1 MSTTLFPPVV
11 EVNQN
16 TQILN
21 SENYYIYFALSQFNT
36 LSDISAIQITA
47 RKQSNNNSIFNTNKV
62 HYEIYQYQ
70 KISDLNKLNNGFY
83 RLPISKDFFISL
95 QANTNYKI
103 QIRFVSGSSIPDYNS
118 DTFPN
123 WIAQHQGNLSEWS
136 EVSLLMLTSAPTISM
151 SFPSG
156 TISEGGIYQSRILNF
171 YINITYTNQ
180 KDKIEKYKIYLSD
193 SIQDK
198 DWQFF
203 DIKDNART
211 SIYKSFSQTLTNN
224 YTYYVKMKYITHLG
238 YEKTELLGSVRVKYG
253 KDYTYPGIT
262 TECLPDLDKGRVQVK
277 IKGLKTA
284 TDFIV
289 DNLIQVQILRT
300 TNHSAYKNWELVRDC
315 IINLS
320 ANAED
325 IFIWEDYTVPGS
337 IWCKYGYI
345 LIKPNTKMQSTLCD
359 LGRPVLCYFEDMYLD
374 NISSHLRIRLNQDVS
389 DYKYIVNE
397 QITNTLGNQYPTIT
411 RSGKTK
417 YRQFSISG
425 TICAED
431 NRFENDIG
439 ITYMTSSALMHNRL
453 EKKIWDEEGIIDTS
467 NYTILSEQSLINKTK
482 GLYNYY
488 QTQYLTPYRIQNN
501 VNNYIYEKEY
511 RDKIISILYRN
522 DVKLLRTLTEGN
534 IIVKLTNIS
543 LTPNKELSRM
553 IWSFSATATE
563 IADDTIDNYNK
574 YNILETDKVTG
585 HLEYQLRISD
595 SEIDNTPA
603 YNSNSV
609 LTKEIENT
617 DHLKLYLTWVED

>member
-47 RKQSNNNSIFNTNKV
+47 RKQSNNNSIFNKNKV

-156 TISEGGIYQSRILNF
+156 TTNEVGVYQSRILNF

-180 KDKIEKYKIYLSD
+180 KDKIEKYKIYLSN

-211 SIYKSFSQTLTNN
+211 SIYKSFPQTLTNN
-224 YTYYVKMKYITHLG
+224 FTYYVKMKYITHLG
-238 YEKTELLGSVRVKYG
+238 YENTVSLGQVIVKYG
-253 KDYTYPGIT
+253 KDYTYSGIT

-315 IINLS
+315 VINLS

-345 LIKPNTKMQSTLCD
+345 LIKPNTTMQSTLCD

-374 NISSHLRIRLNQDVS
+374 NINSHLRIRLDQDVS
-389 DYKYIVNE
+389 NYKYIVNE

-439 ITYMTSSALMHNRL
+439 ITYMTSSALMHNEL
-453 EKKIWDEEGIIDTS
+453 EKKTWDEKGVIDTS

-511 RDKIISILYRN
+511 RDKIISILYKN

-563 IADDTIDNYNK
+563 IADDTIENYNK

>member
-70 KISDLNKLNNGFY
+70 KISDLIKLNNGFY

-118 DTFPN
+118 DTFPT

-136 EVSLLMLTSAPTISM
+136 EVSLLMLTSAPKFSISL
-151 SFPSG
+151 PAG
-156 TISEGGIYQSRILNF
+156 AINEEGFYQSRILNF
-171 YINITYTNQ
+171 YVNIEYTNK
-180 KDKIEKYKIYLSD
+180 KDKIEKYKIYLSNL
-193 SIQDK
+193 IQDK

-203 DIKDNART
+203 DMKDNART
-211 SIYKSFSQTLTNN
+211 SIYKSFPQTLTNN
-224 YTYYVKMKYITHLG
+224 FTYDIKMKYVTHLG
-238 YEKTELLGSVRVKYG
+238 YEDTASIGSIRVKYG

-315 IINLS
+315 VINLS

-374 NISSHLRIRLNQDVS
+374 NINSHLRIRLDQDVS
-389 DYKYIVNE
+389 NYKYIVNE

-439 ITYMTSSALMHNRL
+439 IAYMTSSTLMHNES
-453 EKKIWDEEGIIDTS
+453 EKKIWDEKGIIDTS

-511 RDKIISILYRN
+511 RDKIISILYKN

-574 YNILETDKVTG
+574 YNILKTDKVTG

-603 YNSNSV
+603 YNFNSV
-609 LTKEIENT
+609 LTKEIEGT

>member
-118 DTFPN
+118 DTFPT

-136 EVSLLMLTSAPTISM
+136 EVSLLMLTSAPKFSM
-151 SFPSG
+151 SLPREAIDETG
-156 TISEGGIYQSRILNF
+156 AYQSRLLNF
-171 YINITYTNQ
+171 YINIEYTNK
-180 KDKIEKYKIYLSD
+180 KDKIEKYKIYLSNV
-193 SIQDK
+193 IQDK

-211 SIYKSFSQTLTNN
+211 SIYKSFPQTLTNN
-224 YTYYVKMKYITHLG
+224 FTYDIKMKYVTHLG
-238 YEKTELLGSVRVKYG
+238 YENTALIGSVKVKYG
-253 KDYTYPGIT
+253 TDYTYSGIT

-315 IINLS
+315 VINLS

-345 LIKPNTKMQSTLCD
+345 LIKPNTKIQSILCD

-374 NISSHLRIRLNQDVS
+374 NINSHLRIRLNQDVS

-397 QITNTLGNQYPTIT
+397 QITNTLGNQYPIIT

-439 ITYMTSSALMHNRL
+439 IAYMTSSALMHNES
-453 EKKIWDEEGIIDTS
+453 EKKIWDEKGIIDTS

-511 RDKIISILYRN
+511 RDKIISILYKN

-574 YNILETDKVTG
+574 YNILKTDKVTG

-617 DHLKLYLTWVED
+617 DRLKLYLTWVED

>member
-118 DTFPN
+118 DTFPT

-136 EVSLLMLTSAPTISM
+136 EVSLLMLTSAPKFSM
-151 SFPSG
+151 SLPREAIDETG
-156 TISEGGIYQSRILNF
+156 AYQSRLLNF
-171 YINITYTNQ
+171 YINIEYTNK
-180 KDKIEKYKIYLSD
+180 KDKIEKYKIYLSNV
-193 SIQDK
+193 IQDK

-211 SIYKSFSQTLTNN
+211 SIYKSFPQTLTNN
-224 YTYYVKMKYITHLG
+224 FTYDIKMKYVTHLG
-238 YEKTELLGSVRVKYG
+238 YENTALIGSVKVKYG
-253 KDYTYPGIT
+253 TDYTYSGIT

-315 IINLS
+315 VINLS

-345 LIKPNTKMQSTLCD
+345 LIKPNTKIQSILCD

-374 NISSHLRIRLNQDVS
+374 NINSHLRIRLNQDVS

-397 QITNTLGNQYPTIT
+397 QITNTLGNQYPIIT

-439 ITYMTSSALMHNRL
+439 IAYMTSSALMHNES
-453 EKKIWDEEGIIDTS
+453 EKKIWDEKGIIDTS

-511 RDKIISILYRN
+511 RDKIISILYKN

-574 YNILETDKVTG
+574 YNILETDTVTG

-617 DHLKLYLTWVED
+617 DRLKLYLTWVED

>member
-83 RLPISKDFFISL
+83 RLPISKDFFINL

-103 QIRFVSGSSIPDYNS
+103 QLRFVSGSSIPDYNS
-118 DTFPN
+118 DTFPT

-136 EVSLLMLTSAPTISM
+136 EVSLLMLTSVPKFSISLPAGAIGETG
-151 SFPSG
+151 F
-156 TISEGGIYQSRILNF
+156 YQSRILNF
-171 YINITYTNQ
+171 YVNIEYTNK
-180 KDKIEKYKIYLSD
+180 KDKIEKYKIYLNN
-193 SIQDK
+193 SIRDK

-203 DIKDNART
+203 DIKDNVRT
-211 SIYKSFSQTLTNN
+211 SIYKSFPQTLTNN
-224 YTYYVKMKYITHLG
+224 FTYDIKMKYVTHLG
-238 YEKTELLGSVRVKYG
+238 YEDTASIGSVRVKYG

-315 IINLS
+315 VINLS
-320 ANAED
+320 ANVKD

-337 IWCKYGYI
+337 MWCKYGYI
-345 LIKPNTKMQSTLCD
+345 LMKPNTIIQSTLCD

-374 NISSHLRIRLNQDVS
+374 NINSHLRIRLNQDVS

-397 QITNTLGNQYPTIT
+397 QITNTLGNQYPIIT

-439 ITYMTSSALMHNRL
+439 ITYMTSSALMHNSS
-453 EKKIWDEEGIIDTS
+453 ENKVWDEKGIIDTS

-511 RDKIISILYRN
+511 RDKIISILYKN

-574 YNILETDKVTG
+574 YNILKTDKVTG

>member
-36 LSDISAIQITA
+36 LSDISAVQITA
-47 RKQSNNNSIFNTNKV
+47 RKQSNNNSIFKTNKV

-70 KISDLNKLNNGFY
+70 KISDLNKPNNGFY

-118 DTFPN
+118 DTFPT

-136 EVSLLMLTSAPTISM
+136 EVSLLMLTSAPKFSISL
-151 SFPSG
+151 SREAIDEAGF
-156 TISEGGIYQSRILNF
+156 YQSRILNF

-180 KDKIEKYKIYLSD
+180 KDKIEKYKIYLSN

-203 DIKDNART
+203 DIKDNVRT
-211 SIYKSFSQTLTNN
+211 SIYKSFPQTLTNN

-238 YEKTELLGSVRVKYG
+238 YEDTVSIGSVRVKYG

-315 IINLS
+315 VINLS
-320 ANAED
+320 AKVED

-337 IWCKYGYI
+337 MWCKYGYI
-345 LIKPNTKMQSTLCD
+345 LMKPNTKIQSTLCD
-359 LGRPVLCYFEDMYLD
+359 LGGPVLCYFEDMYLD
-374 NISSHLRIRLNQDVS
+374 NINSHLRIRLNQDVS

-439 ITYMTSSALMHNRL
+439 IAYMTSSALMHNNL
-453 EKKIWDEEGIIDTS
+453 EKKIWDKKGIIDTS

-511 RDKIISILYRN
+511 RDKIISILYKN